1 MKPIANSHNKQIT
14 EYQQDNN
21 IANKPI
27 QQWVI
32 EAKKHLA
39 DLQAMRQKI
48 NQLNENKW
56 DSRIN

>member
-21 IANKPI
+21 IANKPME
-27 QQWVI
+27 QWVI

-48 NQLNENKW
+48 NQINENK
-56 DSRIN
+56 